1 MIRYK
6 KISKKNTL
14 RESQMF
20 I

>member
-1 MIRYK
+1 MIRYE
-6 KISKKNTL
+6 KISKKDTL